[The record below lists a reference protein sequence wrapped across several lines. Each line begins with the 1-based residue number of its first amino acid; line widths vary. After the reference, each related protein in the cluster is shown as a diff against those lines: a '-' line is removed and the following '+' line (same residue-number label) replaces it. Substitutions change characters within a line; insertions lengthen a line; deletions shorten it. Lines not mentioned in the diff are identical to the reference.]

1 MHLCF
6 TDVMPTVSVPIA
18 HNIHDANSRIKTFA
32 CCGSVTAS
40 EKLFAQE
47 GFVKRNDGLVECI
60 SCGAMTKVVQDLPW
74 SICAIGRLHLVGC
87 RVKCSE
93 MEYVFRRANFIQTR
107 VPRGSNTLSE
117 DAVQTILS
125 MGFEKKV
132 VMLAANQFFVDYGAF
147 PEIHHLVEYIL
158 RYC

>member
-60 SCGAMTKVVQDLPW
+60 SCGAMTKVVQ
-74 SICAIGRLHLVGC
+74 GT
-87 RVKCSE
+87 
-93 MEYVFRRANFIQTR
+93 FIKA
-107 VPRGSNTLSE
+107 L
-117 DAVQTILS
+117 
-125 MGFEKKV
+125 
-132 VMLAANQFFVDYGAF
+132 FF
-147 PEIHHLVEYIL
+147 
-158 RYC
+158 